1 MFSAARSTGSIPTMS
16 TPLVEQREQ
25 QLEAWKRFLRA
36 HAALTRQLSADLVAE
51 HGLTINDYEVLLH
64 LSRAD
69 ERRLRR
75 VDLAERVILTASG
88 ITRLLEGL
96 EHGGYVERDSCPSDR
111 RVVYAKLTDAGLD
124 KLREA
129 SRTHLAGVDEL
140 FVQRYSEEE
149 RATLAELLGRLPA
162 AGADTDCTE
171 ED

>member
-64 LSRAD
+64 LSR
-69 ERRLRR
+69 
-75 VDLAERVILTASG
+75 
-88 ITRLLEGL
+88 
-96 EHGGYVERDSCPSDR
+96 

-140 FVQRYSEEE
+140 FVQRYSEQE